1 MHYFPSYFQ
10 KFLSEFQVESE
21 PLALAIAEEWAS
33 QQEQIHLGHMRLTG
47 LAFTALDNPL
57 HTNKDS
63 ITAKILEYLHGDT
76 VLFWNNES
84 EKLERYQ
91 QQYWQP
97 VIDHANKGLGTSF
110 KPSKNLLDS
119 GVVSSRDSRVVE
131 KWLKSYNLW
140 ALIGMQYAVESLKSV
155 LLPYSVVT
163 FQLGAEEAV
172 HCATLEQRTQ
182 AETWGSVEWAHGV
195 EQEDL
200 TSRLA
205 AAALFVYFTSN
216 NITKTTL

>member
-1 MHYFPSYFQ
+1 
-10 KFLSEFQVESE
+10 
-21 PLALAIAEEWAS
+21 
-33 QQEQIHLGHMRLTG
+33 MRLTG

-57 HTNKDS
+57 H
-63 ITAKILEYLHGDT
+63 IVTARILEYLHGDT

-119 GVVSSRDSRVVE
+119 DVVSSRDSRVVE

-163 FQLGAEEAV
+163 FQMGAKEAI

-182 AETWGSVEWAHGV
+182 AETWGSVEWAHEV

-200 TSRLA
+200 TSRIA